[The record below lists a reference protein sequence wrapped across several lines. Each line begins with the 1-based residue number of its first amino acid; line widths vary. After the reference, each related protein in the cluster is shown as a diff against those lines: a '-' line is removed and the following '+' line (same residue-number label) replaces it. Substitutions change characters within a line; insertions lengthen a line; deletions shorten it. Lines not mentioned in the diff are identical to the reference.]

1 MLDYCKIHFHGT
13 HPEKCEGDDL
23 WKKRL
28 FQNLKSIQK
37 FREGILNHIILDEYS
52 KYLLFV

>member
-1 MLDYCKIHFHGT
+1 MLDYCKIHFYGT
-13 HPEKCEGDDL
+13 RPEKCEGDDL
-23 WKKRL
+23 WKKRR
-28 FQNLKSIQK
+28 FQNLKGIQK